1 MKDIYEKMA
10 LFYLGKNAKD
20 ESLSLYKSKHLTTHA
35 AIIGMTG
42 SGKTGLGIG
51 LIEEAALD
59 NIPSIVIDP
68 KGDMGNLC
76 LAFSQMRPEDYA
88 PWIDESEAG
97 AKGRSVQELAED
109 LASSNKAGI
118 ESFGQ
123 DLQRVQRFAAVQKTI
138 YTPGSSAGIG
148 VDILGSFAAPPQSV
162 LEDEDTLASLIN
174 TTSLSLLALVGIT
187 TDSLG
192 SKEHLLLSNIFHHY
206 YMQALSLSM
215 QLLIQNIITPPFEKI
230 GMLWL
235 DAFYPQNERMKLAT
249 LFNSVIS
256 SVTFAPW
263 TKGEALDIQ
272 NMLYDEEGRAKI
284 AIFSIAHLSDEERM
298 FFVSLLL
305 NAYIGW
311 MRSQRGSSVLKSI
324 LYMDEIFGFFPPSK
338 NPPSKEPMLLL
349 LKQARAFGCGII
361 LSTQNPVDIDYKGL
375 SNIGTWFIGKLQTKQ
390 DIEKVVDGIAAQSQ
404 LSKEELSQKIATLK
418 GRHFLLKNVHEA
430 EVEEFY
436 TRWVLSYLKGPM
448 TKDDI
453 KKVMQ
458 AKKEAQPQPSKRE
471 TLTQNGMTKP
481 LLHENIKEYFVSV
494 NEDSCFYPYLYAE
507 LKLRFF
513 NQKKGIDTQENLF
526 YKLPLDAKT
535 FTLEWQNAHE
545 ESVAQKSLQ
554 APTNASY
561 AELPEIVLREK
572 SLKSFERG
580 VSDFVYESKN
590 LELFVCNDL
599 DLESKLHES
608 KRDFLVRMED
618 TLKEIREERIQ
629 KLQEKFESDYEKL
642 QDKLQKL
649 DMKLKKEEAEASSKI
664 ADTLIDVGMTLV
676 SAFFGKKTLSASTI
690 SKGAS
695 ALSKGKGVLKEKTD
709 VANAQLLLSDVQEE
723 MQLLEERLKEEI
735 EEITKE
741 LDSKNYP
748 LESLIIKPK
757 KSDIIVTDFALLWER

>member
-76 LAFSQMRPEDYA
+76 LAFSQMRPEDYL

-138 YTPGSSAGIG
+138 YTPGSSAGVG

-404 LSKEELSQKIATLK
+404 LSKEELSQKIAALK

-458 AKKEAQPQPSKRE
+458 AKKEALPQPSKRE